1 VDRILA
7 GPASK
12 LSLQPI
18 DS

>member
-1 VDRILA
+1 MDRILT